1 MDEKYFYVCFTPT
14 WEHMSLIY
22 DINDLYGGQDMGQQA
37 ALQQA
42 MAWFIKLGQ
51 ERPGEIESILR
62 RAARTKTRP
71 RQDIGEAPKSLKV
84 RVEQGAYDKA
94 EKLFMDT
101 FGLVRIRRPYFARV
115 ILMVYYLRLLEEN
128 RNLGVN
134 EIPNIPSSVTGSE
147 SAVCQESTAGFMS
160 AVKTEP
166 TKEEK
171 KTAETR
177 DKLQRMKLY
186 GVIAD
191 ILLGNAPE
199 DEGYIQEMLAIAK
212 RRSESE
218 PQL

>member
-1 MDEKYFYVCFTPT
+1 
-14 WEHMSLIY
+14 
-22 DINDLYGGQDMGQQA
+22 
-37 ALQQA
+37 
-42 MAWFIKLGQ
+42 
-51 ERPGEIESILR
+51 
-62 RAARTKTRP
+62 
-71 RQDIGEAPKSLKV
+71 
-84 RVEQGAYDKA
+84 
-94 EKLFMDT
+94 
-101 FGLVRIRRPYFARV
+101 
-115 ILMVYYLRLLEEN
+115 
-128 RNLGVN
+128 
-134 EIPNIPSSVTGSE
+134 
-147 SAVCQESTAGFMS
+147 MS

-171 KTAETR
+171 KTAETL